1 MMALP
6 FPGGSATGLSATD
19 ACCRAAVGD
28 GDQRNTANECSGGQP
43 PPASRQEVGRV
54 RALVS
59 AQGRLAS
66 PFFRVRASEPRHGIC
81 RPEAGFCFGG
91 ATLRPMNRAQTGEK
105 YLAQTNAVG
114 LARGSVHSVTL
125 RVGRGLKRVAMRTG
139 AVVGR

>member
-1 MMALP
+1 LR
-6 FPGGSATGLSATD
+6 FQSRGSG
-19 ACCRAAVGD
+19 
-28 GDQRNTANECSGGQP
+28 
-43 PPASRQEVGRV
+43 RQEVGSV

-59 AQGRLAS
+59 ARGRLAS

-81 RPEAGFCFGG
+81 RPEAGVFFWG
-91 ATLRPMNRAQTGEK
+91 ATPPPLNPAQTGEK
-105 YLAQTNAVG
+105 YLCPTNAVG